1 MVLYYPAALN
11 TSVLFIK
18 YSIQSRQNML
28 GINHTQLLIPQIQ
41 MYLIFFLHKV
51 VNVFYSANSK
61 WRQPRWLLCGP

>member
-28 GINHTQLLIPQIQ
+28 GINHTQLFIPPIQ
-41 MYLIFFLHKV
+41 MYLIFFT
-51 VNVFYSANSK
+51 
-61 WRQPRWLLCGP
+61 